1 MTRLILTTAAVLLA
15 GGFALAQDKGLEGT
29 YTLKSATQSGKA
41 VQPAFIEAMKEIRVT
56 ASEVVFVGTDGKEHK
71 DAYKVDAKASAIDLL
86 PATKDGKPRLGV
98 YKLDKDELTLVIAP
112 ADAKRPTDF
121 KGEGEGV
128 RLMVLTKKK

>member
-15 GGFALAQDKGLEGT
+15 GGFATAQDKGLEGT
-29 YTLKSATQSGKA
+29 YTLKSAMQSGKA
-41 VQPAFIEAMKEIRVT
+41 APPAFIEAMKEIRIT
-56 ASEVVFVGTDGKEHK
+56 AGEMVFVGTDGKEHK
-71 DAYKVDAKASAIDLL
+71 DAFKVDSKASAIDLL
-86 PATKDGKPRLGV
+86 PATKDGKPKLGV

-128 RLMVLTKKK
+128 RVMVLTKKK